1 MFVRLNP
8 TVATSSCCISCFMDW
23 NGFKRWLNNHGHFT
37 GKTWG
42 NDMKWWACWWIS
54 TAFCCQSPMFFV
66 AQITS
71 SWVRWWAAELPLP
84 ILRSDGETGKHQ
96 GNTRDWDSAGIFN
109 LMDPHGTLKQ
119 QYGLCLCVQIWAN
132 LHEFTNCWQFSLEK
146 VC

>member
-96 GNTRDWDSAGIFN
+96 VNTRETPGTGIVRGYSTWWILMGHWSSSMVFVCVSKYERIYMN
-109 LMDPHGTLKQ
+109 LPIVGSSH
-119 QYGLCLCVQIWAN
+119 
-132 LHEFTNCWQFSLEK
+132 
-146 VC
+146 